1 MLELVE
7 IASVRRSEWRQMVLM
22 ITEHPEIGRKVGEL
36 DLGVAVRRMVLV
48 KSKVLVYYAQRDTDL
63 LILSVL
69 HGMTEKRPLE
79 GNE

>member
-1 MLELVE
+1 MGRRRRRIIVSPEAMLELVE

-48 KSKVLVYYAQRDTDL
+48 KSKVLVY
-63 LILSVL
+63 
-69 HGMTEKRPLE
+69 
-79 GNE
+79 